1 MAFFFYSKE
10 KRKGCVFV
18 SYFLN
23 FFLLIKLLFYSGLVK
38 KKDNQFNWLEYI
50 RHHNDEEETAG
61 IEVFLNS
68 FNKAIV
74 LISSCSIHINL
85 FLMLFSISSSCI
97 FIRFVKLIVLIFVRY
112 LFNFILQVKRY
123 KNFYFQTKRCLKA

>member
-1 MAFFFYSKE
+1 MCICFIFSK
-10 KRKGCVFV
+10 
-18 SYFLN
+18 
-23 FFLLIKLLFYSGLVK
+23 FFLIDKTVILQWFSKK

-74 LISSCSIHINL
+74 LISPCSIHINL

-123 KNFYFQTKRCLKA
+123 KKFYFQTKRCLKA